1 MSGPEGSSIKQVL
14 YVHQGCFGG
23 VRSLQKLHLKL
34 NKATCAVFLILL
46 RKTAF
51 TVCVRPHPSCK
62 ENSLMTL
69 KLYQFNGIISTQEKI

>member
-46 RKTAF
+46 RKTAAGS
-51 TVCVRPHPSCK
+51 PA
-62 ENSLMTL
+62 
-69 KLYQFNGIISTQEKI
+69 GIKNKIVARNWQEIMIADLAAF